1 LLAFLPHADRKR
13 WIAWTPE
20 GFFSASPGAEDLI
33 GYHLNRGKDREGEFI
48 SARQLW
54 ETFYQPGLIAARL
67 DAGGDERIA
76 EAVKQRGDVRELLT
90 AGQTP
95 ELELMSPAQ
104 SQSEGTYTMKVRVK
118 KAGSG
123 EGRLVVRVDGQELKG
138 RWQAPA
144 LTPGGLITLPVDLA
158 AGERA
163 VSVELV
169 DGRGIGSKPVEA
181 LIIVHRAT
189 APESRTLHVL
199 AVGVTNYLDGALKL
213 KHAAADA
220 EAVAKELEE
229 RAKSLFHGNLNVRT
243 LVDKDATVDKIE
255 KTLVQMAKH
264 AGPDDTFV
272 LFLAGHG
279 TTLDEEYYFMPWELE
294 YENDASL
301 RKHALSQTQL
311 RNLISQLPTRSLLLL
326 DTCRAGSLVELASRG
341 AEDKQAV
348 SKLMRLSNRAVI
360 VATSAGNIAL
370 EGHEGHGVFTLA
382 LLDALRRADYD
393 DNGFVDVSD
402 IATHVRR
409 LVPKITEEKFRYR
422 EVPMQDTRGDPFAIA
437 IPVTADTSQ

>member
-1 LLAFLPHADRKR
+1 MGQRYGASPLPGIVWAVTISEDGRFVVAGYGDGTIRWHRISDGEEVLAFFPHADRKR

-54 ETFYQPGLIAARL
+54 ETFYQPGLIAGRL

-95 ELELMSPAQ
+95 ELELVSPAQ
-104 SQSEGTYTMKVRVK
+104 AQSEGTYTMKVRVK

-181 LIIVHRAT
+181 ASSFI
-189 APESRTLHVL
+189 
-199 AVGVTNYLDGALKL
+199 
-213 KHAAADA
+213 
-220 EAVAKELEE
+220 ELPPQ
-229 RAKSLFHGNLNVRT
+229 R
-243 LVDKDATVDKIE
+243 
-255 KTLVQMAKH
+255 
-264 AGPDDTFV
+264 
-272 LFLAGHG
+272 
-279 TTLDEEYYFMPWELE
+279 
-294 YENDASL
+294 
-301 RKHALSQTQL
+301 
-311 RNLISQLPTRSLLLL
+311 
-326 DTCRAGSLVELASRG
+326 VEPCMCWR
-341 AEDKQAV
+341 
-348 SKLMRLSNRAVI
+348 
-360 VATSAGNIAL
+360 
-370 EGHEGHGVFTLA
+370 
-382 LLDALRRADYD
+382 
-393 DNGFVDVSD
+393 
-402 IATHVRR
+402 
-409 LVPKITEEKFRYR
+409 
-422 EVPMQDTRGDPFAIA
+422 
-437 IPVTADTSQ
+437 